1 MGLNLSNIQVLGC
14 LLRDL
19 FKFDALRAG
28 LTLCL
33 MLARSLTSGFGL
45 LLILPLLQ
53 LIGLSL
59 GPEASQGILTKFTAF
74 FYAFHIP
81 MNLVSMLGVYIIMI
95 SSIALLAYAEQV
107 TGTAL
112 QQRYTRHL
120 RASLHRQLLLTP
132 WSFFL
137 KRKMSD
143 VLYSLT
149 TQVQGVSTCNHQL
162 LSLLNSIFLVV
173 VYTGL
178 ACFLS
183 WKMTLLAIGC
193 ALSLLCLMLPLHRL
207 TSKAGRDHLQH
218 NQTIFQAIQEQFGAL
233 KMIKGSG
240 LETRFMDKL
249 VDVNTALEYQNQRV
263 TLMTARTRLAYT
275 CGSVMVFSGLLYSA
289 LSLMHVPLGSL
300 LLLLIVFSRVL
311 PMVSSAQQTY
321 QRILHQLPAYLGIQT
336 LSQACSAEYVPN
348 VATKLNFKSQI
359 ELKAVSFAYPSKP
372 QVSILN
378 NISLKLTKNSTT
390 ALIGPSGA
398 GKSTLA
404 DLIIGLLK
412 PVTGKII
419 IDGKPLDRSNY
430 SAWQRNIAYV
440 TQDVFLFHASVRDN
454 LTWFSSDYTDI
465 ELWDVLN
472 LAAAD
477 FVHDLDEGLDTIL
490 GDRGVRLSGGERQ
503 RIALARALLMKPQLL
518 VLDESTNALD
528 SKNLQKI
535 QTALVSLRGTMTIVI
550 ISHQHEM
557 SAFADQKIILNAWGT
572 DAADKNKQHEV
583 LDAKQTAVV

>member
-1 MGLNLSNIQVLGC
+1 MRLNLSNITVLSC

-19 FKFDALRAG
+19 FKFDAIRAG

-33 MLARSLTSGFGL
+33 MLGRSVTSGFGL

-59 GPEASQGILTKFTAF
+59 GPQASQGILSKLNTL
-74 FYAFHIP
+74 FYALHVP
-81 MNLVSMLGVYIIMI
+81 MNLVSMLVVYIGMI
-95 SSIALLAYAEQV
+95 SFIALLAYIEQV

-112 QQRYTRHL
+112 QQRYTRYL
-120 RASLHRQLLLTP
+120 RSRLHRQLLLAP

-149 TQVQGVSTCNHQL
+149 TQVQGVSTCNYQL
-162 LSLLNSIFLVV
+162 LSLMNSLFLVM

-183 WKMTLLAIGC
+183 WKMTLAAIGC

-207 TSKAGRDHLQH
+207 TSKAGQDHVQK
-218 NQTIFQAIQEQFGAL
+218 NQTIFQAIQEQFSAL

-240 LETRFMDKL
+240 LEARFMDKL
-249 VDVNTALEYQNQRV
+249 VDVNASLEYQNQRLTV
-263 TLMTARTRLAYT
+263 MTARSRLLYT
-275 CGSVMVFSGLLYSA
+275 CGSVVVFSALLYIA
-289 LSLMHVPLGSL
+289 LSVIHLPLGSL
-300 LLLLIVFSRVL
+300 LLLLIVFARIL
-311 PMVSSAQQTY
+311 PIVSSAQQTY
-321 QRILHQLPAYLGIQT
+321 QRILHQLPAYLGIKK
-336 LSQACSAEYVPN
+336 LSQECVAEHAPHTN
-348 VATKLNFKSQI
+348 QKLNFESHI
-359 ELKAVSFAYPSKP
+359 ELKSVSFAYPTNP
-372 QVSILN
+372 QARIIQ
-378 NISLKLTKNSTT
+378 NISLKLMKNSTT

-404 DLIIGLLK
+404 DLIVGLLK
-412 PVTGKII
+412 PVSGRIL
-419 IDGKPLDRSNY
+419 IDGELLDANKHSV
-430 SAWQRNIAYV
+430 WQQNIAYV

-454 LTWFSSDYTDI
+454 LTWFGLSYTDI
-465 ELWDVLN
+465 ELWDVLKA
-472 LAAAD
+472 AAAD
-477 FVHDLDEGLDTIL
+477 FVHDLDEGLDTLL

-503 RIALARALLMKPQLL
+503 RIALARALLMKPKLL

-528 SKNLQKI
+528 SKNLKKI
-535 QTALVSLRGTMTIVI
+535 QTALIKLRGTMTILI

-557 SAFADQKIILNAWGT
+557 STFADQKIILQSGVN
-572 DAADKNKQHEV
+572 DVVFNNKKHEV
-583 LDAKQTAVV
+583 LDAHTTPMV